1 MPKLSIVGLT
11 KHFFGRRGTLH
22 ALDSIDLQVENG
34 EFLVLV
40 GASGCGKSTLLNLI
54 AGLQQSDR
62 GTVVMDGERVAQPGP
77 DRSVVFQD
85 GALFPWL
92 NVKKNVEFGLRRT
105 GLSAK
110 ERAEKA
116 HYYLRLVRLDR
127 FADSYIHELSGGM
140 RQRVA
145 IARALAVEPQV
156 LLMDEPFSALDAQTR
171 EDLYVE
177 LQEIWE
183 RLQTTVIFVTHNVRE
198 AVTLGDRV
206 VLMSGRPGR
215 IQEIFPVRILRP
227 RHIDDVDVAHL
238 ARQISMAMRHGHA
251 RINEEEYDERF
262 EEIDLLRGPDRAV
275 GFDSVARRLG

>member
-1 MPKLSIVGLT
+1 MPKLSIQSLT
-11 KHFFGRRGTLH
+11 KSFSNRNGALH
-22 ALDSIDLQVENG
+22 ALDDVTLDVENG

-54 AGLQQSDR
+54 AGLERPDGGQ
-62 GTVVMDGERVAQPGP
+62 VLMDGVRVKDPGP

-92 NVKKNVEFGLRRT
+92 TAQKNVEFGLKRM

-110 ERAEKA
+110 DRAEKA
-116 HYYLRLVRLDR
+116 HHCLRLVKLEK
-127 FADSYIHELSGGM
+127 FANAFIHELSGGM
-140 RQRVA
+140 RQRIA
-145 IARALAVEPQV
+145 IARALAVEPKI

-177 LQEIWE
+177 LQEIWV
-183 RLQTTVIFVTHNVRE
+183 RLETTVVFVTHNVRE

-206 VLMSGRPGR
+206 VLMTGRPGR

-251 RINEEEYDERF
+251 HVNEEEYDERF
-262 EEIDLLRGPDRAV
+262 EEIDLLRNLDRPV
-275 GFDSVARRLG
+275 GVDSASGRMG